1 MQITKIGSFTE
12 EEITALSEAGK
23 ILGGLAKS
31 LEAGEITVLSDESS
45 DLVKALKD
53 VLTRIVK

>member
-1 MQITKIGSFTE
+1 MQITKIGNFTE
-12 EEITALSEAGK
+12 EEIAALSEAGK
-23 ILGGLAKS
+23 ILGGLAKA
-31 LEAGEITVLSDESS
+31 LEAGEITVLGDESS